1 MKATAKITTSIK
13 SHERE
18 SVDQIGI
25 GIIAILSALIGTW
38 GVACLISGI
47 AQYGIVEVVKGWI
60 SAVMGG

>member
-1 MKATAKITTSIK
+1 MKATARISTAVQTRD
-13 SHERE
+13 HE

-47 AQYGIVEVVKGWI
+47 AQYGIVDVIKGWI